1 MQQNMPICSLQFER
15 FPAIP
20 NAPAKFFVM
29 AATANPCRYFQFI
42 GGPDFASLFA
52 YYQELDRQNCTE
64 LPGDLNYTELRFF
77 TKPGEPRASRFAL
90 LTGFATYYGSLYFG
104 SQTAGEQLTA
114 DTRDTHHTV
123 APLSIALTEF
133 HLLSLYPRKLTV
145 RNILSDSVVYERDSA
160 AELRGMCPDPL
171 TGFVWVFSDKELFV
185 VGSAGIWGV
194 DRAARRGPRRVEALP
209 AERARRRAR
218 RLRKSAGAL
227 QGRLRARGGAPRPGR
242 LLLPQARFPAG
253 RGDAAVAG
261 GDRAAVSRRG
271 RARRAEDLSA
281 AQAGPAPRGTARA
294 AHAAVHVADGDLP
307 GRDQRD
313 ERRRGRF
320 FFTQRSRRRRRKRR
334 SRTCWWSFG
343 GS

>member
-1 MQQNMPICSLQFER
+1 MILESCIEGKEKYVKEVFSMQQNMPICSLQFER
-15 FPAIP
+15 FPAVP
-20 NAPAKFFVM
+20 TSPAKFFVM
-29 AATANPCRYFQFI
+29 AVTANPCRYFQFI

-114 DTRDTHHTV
+114 DTRDTHHAV

-133 HLLSLYPRKLTV
+133 HLLSLFPRKLTV
-145 RNILSDSVVYERDSA
+145 RNILSDSVVYERESA
-160 AELRGMCPDPL
+160 VELRGMCPDPL
-171 TGFVWVFSDKELFV
+171 TGFVWVFSDRELFV

-218 RLRKSAGAL
+218 RLREGAGAL
-227 QGRLRARGGAPRPGR
+227 QGRLCARGGAARAGR
-242 LLLPQARFPAG
+242 LLLPQTRL
-253 RGDAAVAG
+253 
-261 GDRAAVSRRG
+261 
-271 RARRAEDLSA
+271 RARR
-281 AQAGPAPRGTARA
+281 R
-294 AHAAVHVADGDLP
+294 V
-307 GRDQRD
+307 GRWMKRD
-313 ERRRGRF
+313 EA
-320 FFTQRSRRRRRKRR
+320 
-334 SRTCWWSFG
+334 
-343 GS
+343 